1 MSDLWN
7 DLTPRTE
14 GVCKD
19 ISLKDAGKILLKLR
33 MEESPGL
40 NSLLEVEEMGKPL
53 QGVRISGCL
62 HLTGE
67 VGCLITTLN
76 RLGATVRWA
85 SSNPF
90 SAHDG
95 ICAALKAYHSD
106 NTTIFAWKG
115 ETIEEYWW
123 CVYQSLR
130 WPGPD
135 GPNLIVDDG
144 CGAYNMIKLG
154 VDLERMHAKDGSL
167 LNPADFDEN
176 DRDTQ
181 CLIKLLNKLVVEQGY
196 FWEKLASQVTGL
208 SEETTSGVTHF
219 RNIWKKC
226 GLLFPVM
233 STNDCVT
240 KQKYDNIYG
249 CRHSGIH
256 GFFNG
261 ADGFLIGGKTAVVIG
276 YGNVGKGIAQGFRGQ
291 GANVKITEIDPI
303 CALQAAM
310 DGYDVV
316 LLEDV
321 VETADIFISCT
332 GGIDIIT
339 VEHMRRMK
347 NNAILGNIGQGDQEI
362 QMSELSQVPGLEI
375 INIKPGSD
383 YFRFPDTGKG
393 VIILAYGR
401 LYNLGCANGHPAFV
415 MSASFTDQTLCLL
428 ELWRNRDNGKY
439 GKCINRLPKILDE
452 TVARYHLKA
461 LNVKLT
467 VPTAKQCKFL
477 GIQPEGPFKEDTYHY

>member
-1 MSDLWN
+1 MTDIWN
-7 DLTPRTE
+7 KLTPLTE

-19 ISLKDAGKILLKLR
+19 ISLKDFGKTLLKLR

-40 NSLLEVEEMGKPL
+40 NSLLEVEEARKPL
-53 QGVRISGCL
+53 KGVRISGCL

-67 VGCLITTLN
+67 VGCLIRALN
-76 RLGATVRWA
+76 RLGATLRWA
-85 SSNPF
+85 SSNPY

-95 ICAALKAYHSD
+95 ICAALKGYHSD
-106 NTTIFAWKG
+106 ETTIFAWKG

-123 CVYQSLR
+123 CVYQALR
-130 WPGPD
+130 WPGAD
-135 GPNLIVDDG
+135 GPHLIVDDG
-144 CGAYNMIKLG
+144 CGAYAMIKYG
-154 VDLERMHAKDGSL
+154 IDLEKRHAKDGSL
-167 LNPADFDEN
+167 LDPKEFDEN
-176 DRDTQ
+176 DRDMQ
-181 CLIKLLNKLVVEQGY
+181 CLVTFLNTLVVKEGY
-196 FWEKLASQVTGL
+196 FWEKLANQVVGL
-208 SEETTSGVTHF
+208 SEETTSGVTQF
-219 RNIWKKC
+219 RKFWKAE

-261 ADGFLIGGKTAVVIG
+261 ADGFLIGGKTVVVIG

-291 GANVKITEIDPI
+291 GAKVKVTEIDPI

-310 DGYDVV
+310 EGFDVV

-332 GGIDIIT
+332 GGIETIT
-339 VEHMRRMK
+339 VEHMKRMK
-347 NNAILGNIGQGDQEI
+347 NNAILGNIGQGEQEI
-362 QMSELSQVPGLEI
+362 QMAELHKVPGLEI
-375 INIKPGSD
+375 TNIKPGSD
-383 YFRFPDTGKG
+383 YFKFPDTGRG
-393 VIILAYGR
+393 VIILAFGR

-415 MSASFTDQTLCLL
+415 MSASFTDQALCLM
-428 ELWRNRDNGKY
+428 ELWNNRDNGTY
-439 GKCINRLPKILDE
+439 GKCINKLPKTLDE

-467 VPTAKQCKFL
+467 VPTERQCKFL
-477 GIQPEGPFKEDTYHY
+477 GIKPEGPFKEEGYHY

>member
-7 DLTPRTE
+7 STAVRTE

-19 ISLKDAGKILLKLR
+19 ISLKDAGSILLKLR

-40 NSLLEVEEMGKPL
+40 NSLLEAEEKNQPL
-53 QGVRISGCL
+53 KGVRVSGCL

-67 VGCLITTLN
+67 TGCLINTLT
-76 RLGATVRWA
+76 RLGATIRWA
-85 SSNPF
+85 SSNPY

-95 ICAALKAYHSD
+95 ICAALKAYHNKD
-106 NTTIFAWKG
+106 ATIFAWKG
-115 ETIEEYWW
+115 ETTEEYWW
-123 CVYQSLR
+123 CIYQALN
-130 WPGPD
+130 WPSND
-135 GPNLIVDDG
+135 GPHLIIDDG
-144 CGAYNMIKLG
+144 CCAYSMIKYG
-154 VDLERMHAKDGSL
+154 VDLERRHAKDGSL
-167 LNPADFDEN
+167 LKAEEFDAN
-176 DRDTQ
+176 DRDVQ
-181 CLIKLLNKLVVEQGY
+181 CLIKLLNKLVVERGY
-196 FWEKLASQVTGL
+196 FWEKLAQQVVGL

-219 RNIWKKC
+219 RKLMNSD

-240 KQKYDNIYG
+240 KHKYDNVYG

-261 ADGFLIGGKTAVVIG
+261 GDGFLIGGKTVVVIG
-276 YGNVGKGIAQGFRGQ
+276 YGSVGKGIAQGFRGQ
-291 GANVKITEIDPI
+291 GANVKVTEIDPI

-310 DGYDVV
+310 EGYDVV
-316 LLEDV
+316 LLDDV

-332 GGIDIIT
+332 GSIDTIT
-339 VEHMRRMK
+339 VEQMKRMK
-347 NNAILGNIGQGDQEI
+347 NNAILGNIGQGEQEI
-362 QMSELSQVPGLEI
+362 QMSELHQTEGLEI

-383 YFRFPDTGKG
+383 YFKFKDTGKG

-415 MSASFTDQTLCLL
+415 MSASFTNQALCLI
-428 ELWRNRDNGKY
+428 ELWKNRDNGKY
-439 GKCINRLPKILDE
+439 QRCINTLPKILDE

-467 VPTAKQCKFL
+467 TPTARQCKFM
-477 GIQPEGPFKEDTYHY
+477 GISPEGPFKEEGYHY